1 MNIRFLATMAFRLDK
16 MFCQVCLGWLASHS
30 NGLAEPRPFSGP
42 SSMQPFKTIY
52 SHYFSVTKQ
61 GTKRLKRFA
70 DPHYTAIWFK
80 AFCFL
85 RGLKSF
91 SEETAVLSKKAA
103 KP

>member
-1 MNIRFLATMAFRLDK
+1 MNIRFLATMAFPSDK
-16 MFCQVCLGWLASHS
+16 MFCQVCLAWLASHS
-30 NGLAEPRPFSGP
+30 NGLADFSA
-42 SSMQPFKTIY
+42 
-52 SHYFSVTKQ
+52 TKQ

-80 AFCFL
+80 VFCFL

>member
-30 NGLAEPRPFSGP
+30 NGLAD
-42 SSMQPFKTIY
+42 
-52 SHYFSVTKQ
+52 FSVTKQ